1 MKASDIKKYPS
12 LIRFFTDKV
21 KIDEFVSNSNPV
33 DIRKVIDN
41 LEELIEDSKFVYNK
55 SKKYLVFF
63 LSLILGYVYLIPK
76 LILVVTPT
84 VWFWLILAF
93 VSFSFLSSIYDF
105 VKSWKFVREM
115 KILKKTIQYKW
126 NGVNNVESDDFE
138 FNTKGK
144 VF

>member
-1 MKASDIKKYPS
+1 M
-12 LIRFFTDKV
+12 
-21 KIDEFVSNSNPV
+21 
-33 DIRKVIDN
+33 
-41 LEELIEDSKFVYNK
+41 YNK

-84 VWFWLILAF
+84 VWFWLILAL